1 MSKEEFEQITL
12 TMASLVADAYLGKDV
27 VSSLPLMLKNIKLL
41 NAAIDA
47 EKEDMEYKNLLTTVA
62 YHYYFLKD
70 KVLASHA

>member
-1 MSKEEFEQITL
+1 MSREEFEAITL

-27 VSSLPLMLKNIKLL
+27 VSSLPIMLKNIKLL
-41 NAAIDA
+41 NKAIEE
-47 EKEDMEYKNLLTTVA
+47 EKEDEEYKTLLTTVA